1 MILYADDMVIG
12 SPSKTE
18 VKTTIKELEKW
29 AKENDL
35 ALNQE
40 MTVQMTFRKGW
51 RNATGDNISLLDNPL
66 ATVKKYKYLGITLQT
81 TATSF
86 SIHIQ
91 ERAAAAAAIKAM
103 YNIKNL
109 TSLST
114 STSMLLFSTKIAPII
129 TYRIHI
135 IRDKITTG
143 ELNKIE
149 KIKAMFM
156 KRAMG
161 VGKTAP
167 SRLVYQLMR
176 VTYFVEGIRL
186 QYHLPS
192 TGPYQELIK
201 SRDRKREE
209 TDPEFYNTTAMLK
222 RTWSRE
228 CQDQRHVE
236 TRLAVHGFHHKI
248 LYRVGG
254 TCEVY
259 RLHHSIV
266 HTLLL
271 PTLPVDITIFRYT
284 RF

>member
-1 MILYADDMVIG
+1 V
-12 SPSKTE
+12 
-18 VKTTIKELEKW
+18 
-29 AKENDL
+29 
-35 ALNQE
+35 
-40 MTVQMTFRKGW
+40 
-51 RNATGDNISLLDNPL
+51 
-66 ATVKKYKYLGITLQT
+66 KYKYLGITLQT

-91 ERAAAAAAIKAM
+91 ERAAAAIKAM
-103 YNIKNL
+103 YNIKNI

-114 STSMLLFSTKIAPII
+114 STSMLLFSTTIAPII
-129 TYRIHI
+129 TYGIHVI
-135 IRDKITTG
+135 WDKLTIG

-176 VTYFVEGIRL
+176 ETYFVEDIRL
-186 QYHLPS
+186 QHHL
-192 TGPYQELIK
+192 QELMK

-209 TDPEFYNTTAMLK
+209 IDPEFYNTTAMLE

-236 TRLAVHGFHHKI
+236 THLAVHGFHHKI
-248 LYRVGG
+248 CRNTKFHKPDKDCVCMLCGQGCDTYHITRC
-254 TCEVY
+254 TRRIKSITE
-259 RLHHSIV
+259 HSKE
-266 HTLLL
+266 
-271 PTLPVDITIFRYT
+271 
-284 RF
+284 